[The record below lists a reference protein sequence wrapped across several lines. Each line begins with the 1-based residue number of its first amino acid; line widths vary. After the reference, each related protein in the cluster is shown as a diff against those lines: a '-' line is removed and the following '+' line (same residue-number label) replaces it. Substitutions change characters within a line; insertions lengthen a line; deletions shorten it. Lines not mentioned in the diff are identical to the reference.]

1 MTTTPVRRPKIQ
13 VNAKGTKK
21 TKHIKTRQGGNG
33 DDDDEGDKNKEE
45 YYSCIKYQNLSRDIS
60 VPENIELTKTSRQ
73 GSTPVLSFF
82 TNNLAVSRKS
92 VVLAAIE
99 FYETS
104 IFVIIRDIYL
114 STMHWNTWIA
124 TAND

>member
-1 MTTTPVRRPKIQ
+1 MHKISKLIQ
-13 VNAKGTKK
+13 RYFCATK
-21 TKHIKTRQGGNG
+21 
-33 DDDDEGDKNKEE
+33 
-45 YYSCIKYQNLSRDIS
+45 
-60 VPENIELTKTSRQ
+60 IELTKTSRQ
-73 GSTPVLSFF
+73 GSTPVLSFS

-114 STMHWNTWIA
+114 STVYWNAWIV
-124 TAND
+124 TTYD

>member
-1 MTTTPVRRPKIQ
+1 MQKE
-13 VNAKGTKK
+13 KK
-21 TKHIKTRQGGNG
+21 TEHIKTRQGGNG
-33 DDDDEGDKNKEE
+33 DDDYEGDKNKEE
-45 YYSCIKYQNLSRDIS
+45 YYSCIKCQNLSRDIS
-60 VPENIELTKTSRQ
+60 VPQKIELTKTSRQ
-73 GSTPVLSFF
+73 GSTPVLSFS

-114 STMHWNTWIA
+114 STVYWNAWIV
-124 TAND
+124 TIYD